1 MMQKNLNESGQAF
14 MELTVM
20 LLILSA
26 MMLAVIMLSG
36 LEITS
41 NSILLS
47 ARTNA
52 QENSQDASFTAET
65 RNNELRSWGYRS
77 LDLTKSYIHS
87 GNQGSFGA
95 GAAPTLYKEPG
106 RSGYKLSASNDGS
119 INIPFS
125 YQGTPINN
133 TEEESL
139 KNARYTMTSGY
150 YTEPLSSPYETY
162 ANGEWR
168 DLTLFDR
175 NLNNDFSASV
185 IPNAFD
191 LANLVSADGNGSSRP
206 VTINKKDQAGL
217 HSAANAADIMY
228 GTFKDLFGVDL
239 TDIKLN
245 SHETNHVYM
254 PIH

>member
-1 MMQKNLNESGQAF
+1 MTQKNLNESGQAF

-26 MMLAVIMLSG
+26 MMLAVIMLCG
-36 LEITS
+36 LEVTS

-52 QENSQDASFTAET
+52 QEQSQDGSSGAEI
-65 RNNELRSWGYRS
+65 RNNELRSWSYKT
-77 LDLTKSYIHS
+77 LHLTKSYIRPGS
-87 GNQGSFGA
+87 QGSFGA
-95 GAAPTLYKEPG
+95 GTAPTLYKKPG
-106 RSGYKLSASNDGS
+106 GSAYKLRASNDGS

-125 YQGTPINN
+125 YQGTPVNN

-175 NLNNDFSASV
+175 NLINDFSASV

-206 VTINKKDQAGL
+206 VTIDKKDQAGS
-217 HSAANAADIMY
+217 HSAENAADIMY

-239 TDIKLN
+239 TDIKLK
-245 SHETNHVYM
+245 SHETNQVYM

>member
-1 MMQKNLNESGQAF
+1 
-14 MELTVM
+14 MELTIM
-20 LLILSA
+20 LLILTA

-65 RNNELRSWGYRS
+65 RNNELRSWSYKT
-77 LDLTKSYIHS
+77 LHLTKSYIRP

-95 GAAPTLYKEPG
+95 GAAPTLYKEQG
-106 RSGYKLSASNDGS
+106 RSAYKLSASNDGS

-125 YQGTPINN
+125 YQGTPVNN

-162 ANGEWR
+162 TNGEWR

-175 NLNNDFSASV
+175 NLKHDFSNALNS
-185 IPNAFD
+185 NAFN
-191 LANLVSADGNGSSRP
+191 LASLVQASGDGSSAP
-206 VTINKKDQAGL
+206 ATINRKDQYGPK
-217 HSAANAADIMY
+217 SAENAADIMY
-228 GTFKDLFGVDL
+228 RTFRDMFGVDITENKL
-239 TDIKLN
+239 TEHD
-245 SHETNHVYM
+245 TNQVFM
-254 PIH
+254 PQH